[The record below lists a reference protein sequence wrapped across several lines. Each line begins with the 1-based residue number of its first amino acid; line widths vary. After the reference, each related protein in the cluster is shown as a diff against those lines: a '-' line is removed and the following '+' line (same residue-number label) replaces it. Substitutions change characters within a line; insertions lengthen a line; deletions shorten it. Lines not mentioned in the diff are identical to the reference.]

1 MNLSELKAQVALGED
16 SRRQFKRDVTN
27 IDSLAAEMAAFSNSE
42 GGVIYLGV
50 ADDGELA
57 GLTLADVARLNQL
70 IANAASQHIRSPIT
84 VQTENL
90 EVENGRLVIVLTVS
104 KGIDRPYF
112 DRNGVIW
119 LKSGADKRRINSKEE
134 LRRLFQSVDQFHADE
149 LPTKAGIDKLDK
161 LRFRDFLR
169 DEYKLDYPDS
179 PQERLTLLQN
189 MNLAA
194 DDGQLNLAGVLLF
207 AERPEWIKPQ
217 FIVKAIRYPG
227 NAIHVSEYLD
237 SEDFAGPL
245 PQQFAGALAFVMR
258 NLRKVQAGQGVNAP
272 GAPEIPP
279 TVFEE
284 LLVNAL
290 AHRDYLISAPIRLF
304 VFDNR
309 IEIISPGHLPD
320 NLTVPK
326 ILAGNSIIRNP
337 ILVSYIAKGL
347 LPYRGLGSGIKR
359 ALEDWPQIEFS
370 DDRDGNLFTATVH
383 RKEVIDAESDGG
395 SEQTPVKTPVK
406 TPEKILSL
414 LKENPNWAIPDL
426 AANIG
431 KSESAVER
439 AIRRLREQNRLQRI
453 GPAKGGHW
461 QVIG

>member
-179 PQERLTLLQN
+179 PQERLTLL
-189 MNLAA
+189 
-194 DDGQLNLAGVLLF
+194 
-207 AERPEWIKPQ
+207 
-217 FIVKAIRYPG
+217 
-227 NAIHVSEYLD
+227 
-237 SEDFAGPL
+237 
-245 PQQFAGALAFVMR
+245 
-258 NLRKVQAGQGVNAP
+258 
-272 GAPEIPP
+272 
-279 TVFEE
+279 
-284 LLVNAL
+284 
-290 AHRDYLISAPIRLF
+290 
-304 VFDNR
+304 
-309 IEIISPGHLPD
+309 
-320 NLTVPK
+320 
-326 ILAGNSIIRNP
+326 
-337 ILVSYIAKGL
+337 
-347 LPYRGLGSGIKR
+347 
-359 ALEDWPQIEFS
+359 
-370 DDRDGNLFTATVH
+370 
-383 RKEVIDAESDGG
+383 
-395 SEQTPVKTPVK
+395 
-406 TPEKILSL
+406 
-414 LKENPNWAIPDL
+414 
-426 AANIG
+426 
-431 KSESAVER
+431 
-439 AIRRLREQNRLQRI
+439 
-453 GPAKGGHW
+453 
-461 QVIG
+461 